1 MEHFGMF
8 HVLSFGLRE
17 HTTYIFINV
26 DGSLLRLTISISYCL
41 LRLVDRAAVSKL
53 LVVEPLRNLLVLLLV
68 RLLLLLRRQ
77 LFLAPHFVVLELRIF
92 LLLLLRTVKKLKM

>member
-1 MEHFGMF
+1 MEHFGMS

-41 LRLVDRAAVSKL
+41 LRFNGPVANSVIVDSTQISHMYWYRSMRAVRACVS
-53 LVVEPLRNLLVLLLV
+53 VL
-68 RLLLLLRRQ
+68 Q
-77 LFLAPHFVVLELRIF
+77 LHW
-92 LLLLLRTVKKLKM
+92 

>member
-1 MEHFGMF
+1 MILYILYFHDSPKNSFLSNYLFSDMEHFGMF

-41 LRLVDRAAVSKL
+41 LRFNGPVVNSIIVDSTL
-53 LVVEPLRNLLVLLLV
+53 ICLD
-68 RLLLLLRRQ
+68 
-77 LFLAPHFVVLELRIF
+77 
-92 LLLLLRTVKKLKM
+92 